1 MVSRLLSRLLFCI
14 ALLTQIGAPIA
25 GGLAMAAERGAQTGS
40 LTAFC
45 RLLHDDELGGTQD
58 PSKAP
63 RGGEHHQNGCS
74 LCPLGVGEAPLAPDT
89 YSLHLRITIVAGQTP
104 ISVASAVVPPVLER
118 GAAPRAP
125 PFLV

>member
-63 RGGEHHQNGCS
+63 RGERAS
-74 LCPLGVGEAPLAPDT
+74 SERLLALPA
-89 YSLHLRITIVAGQTP
+89 RGR
-104 ISVASAVVPPVLER
+104 R
-118 GAAPRAP
+118 GASRA
-125 PFLV
+125 